1 MVQEHLDGTI
11 HIVYRDREV
20 LFTEIKELPQKLS
33 IRHQKQ
39 QIPGLRKK
47 HVPPSGSSLEKVQH
61 PISTHQSSIACMRST
76 EDISNESKGRT
87 FLTSLDK
94 EPTCA

>member
-20 LFTEIKELPQKLS
+20 LFTEIKELPQKS
-33 IRHQKQ
+33 SNPHQKQ

-47 HVPPSGSSLEKVQH
+47 YAPPPESSLEKIQH
-61 PISTHQSSIACMRST
+61 PSSTHRPGITCMRSP
-76 EDISNESKGRT
+76 EDISNES
-87 FLTSLDK
+87 
-94 EPTCA
+94 